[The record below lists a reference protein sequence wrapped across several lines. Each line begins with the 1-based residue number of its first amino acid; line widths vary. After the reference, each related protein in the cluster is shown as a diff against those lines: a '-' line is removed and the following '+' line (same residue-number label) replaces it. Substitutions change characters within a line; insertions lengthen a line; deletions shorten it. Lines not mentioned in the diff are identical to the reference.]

1 MAKNDKLINSL
12 AEIAKRNRR
21 QHIMEASDRD
31 VPQIYSVVA
40 VALWRTLDLPNE
52 EKEDAIRMIFAES
65 QKIWIG
71 CINKGMDI
79 DAIIKMCEDETGICV
94 RGEYDEQS

>member
-1 MAKNDKLINSL
+1 MAKNNKLINSL
-12 AEIAKRNRR
+12 AEVARRNRG
-21 QHIMEASDRD
+21 QHVIDASDRD
-31 VPQIYSVVA
+31 VPQIYSVMA

-65 QKIWIG
+65 QKIWIE

-79 DAIIKMCEDETGICV
+79 DEIKKMCEEETGISV
-94 RGEYDEQS
+94 QGEERNE

>member
-1 MAKNDKLINSL
+1 MAKNNKLINSL
-12 AEIAKRNRR
+12 AEIARRNRE
-21 QHIMEASDRD
+21 QHVMDASDRD

-65 QKIWIG
+65 QKIWIE

-79 DAIIKMCEDETGICV
+79 NEIKKMCEEETGISV
-94 RGEYDEQS
+94 QGEEGNE

>member
-1 MAKNDKLINSL
+1 MAKNNKLINSL
-12 AEIAKRNRR
+12 AEVARRNRE
-21 QHIMEASDRD
+21 QHVMDASDRD
-31 VPQIYSVVA
+31 VPQIYSVMA

-52 EKEDAIRMIFAES
+52 EKADAIRMIFSES

-79 DAIIKMCEDETGICV
+79 DAIIKMCEEETGISV
-94 RGEYDEQS
+94 QGEEENE

>member
-1 MAKNDKLINSL
+1 MSKNDKLINSL
-12 AEIAKRNRR
+12 AEIARRNRQ
-21 QHIMEASDRD
+21 QHVMEASDRD

-71 CINKGMDI
+71 CIEKGMDVNQ
-79 DAIIKMCEDETGICV
+79 IIEMCENETGFCV
-94 RGEYDEQS
+94 RGECNE

>member
-1 MAKNDKLINSL
+1 MPKNNKLINSL
-12 AEIAKRNRR
+12 AEIARRNRE
-21 QHIMEASDRD
+21 QHVIDASNKD

-79 DAIIKMCEDETGICV
+79 DAIIKMCEDETGFCV
-94 RGEYDEQS
+94 RGEENE

>member
-1 MAKNDKLINSL
+1 MAKNNKLINSL
-12 AEIAKRNRR
+12 AEVARRNRQ
-21 QHIMEASDRD
+21 QHVMEASDRD

-65 QKIWIG
+65 QKLWLE
-71 CINKGMDI
+71 CIEKGMDI
-79 DAIIKMCEDETGICV
+79 NEIKKMCEEETGISV
-94 RGEYDEQS
+94 QGEKRK

>member
-1 MAKNDKLINSL
+1 MAKNNKLINSL
-12 AEIAKRNRR
+12 AEVARRNRE
-21 QHIMEASDRD
+21 QHVIDASNKD

-71 CINKGMDI
+71 CIEKGMDVNQI
-79 DAIIKMCEDETGICV
+79 MKMCEDETGFCV
-94 RGEYDEQS
+94 RGEENE